1 MTQPSTAGRRAEIVD
16 FNQIEPVP
24 CPCGQARRAFGDV
37 ADYPGTVHRTDIS
50 ADARVHYHQRLT
62 EVYYI
67 LQCGTDARMELDGEQ
82 VPIAPGMCILIRP
95 GVRHRAIGPMQVLVI
110 VQPKFDPT
118 DEWFD

>member
-1 MTQPSTAGRRAEIVD
+1 MMQPSTARRRAEIVD
-16 FNQIEPVP
+16 FNEIEAVP

-50 ADARVHYHQRLT
+50 ADARVHYHKRLT

-67 LQCGTDARMELDGEQ
+67 LECGDDARMELDGEQ
-82 VPIAPGMCILIRP
+82 VPIAPGMCILIHP

-110 VQPKFDPT
+110 VQPKFDPA